1 MTAVRTLAP
10 FAMLTIWC
18 AAKLLGFISRI
29 KPNQQMMEK
38 MREMTKNVQVAHYMI
53 TYYLPSSLFV
63 VVRESALKS
72 FFRTFS

>member
-38 MREMTKNVQVAHYMI
+38 MREMKDGGKIGQSILAGKDVI
-53 TYYLPSSLFV
+53 I
-63 VVRESALKS
+63 VRPVYGIWGP
-72 FFRTFS
+72 